1 MTKEFDILTHPLK
14 LGTQSLIEASAG
26 TGKTTALENLVLRL
40 LIDGVVMQ
48 DGNRRMLKI
57 SEILLVT
64 FTEAATAELIQR
76 VRDNISHALQMLK
89 NDELEDDVT
98 GRILASSTKSKKDIK
113 LSLHMALLSFD
124 ENAISTIHGFCQK
137 MLNNF
142 AFESNSRFN
151 LELINDDRPFLRELV
166 NDYWRAN
173 FYNIDGQEAK
183 ILKASNWN
191 PGTLHKLLKNIQSA
205 PLTEI
210 SMPADQDD
218 LYDSYTEFEKYCL
231 ESKLPYLLKDSLD
244 NFSKAFRSKLLNALE
259 CFTSFQNV
267 LDILGFLNIDIL
279 EKNLLK
285 RANWSRF
292 NDSVPPVG
300 KLPNDFDRLLE
311 LAGRLE
317 HAIEDHITG
326 LKLDFIKY
334 VRESGA
340 LKQKKLAEGV
350 LSFDDLLMDMYKA
363 VMKSEVFCKLICG
376 NFPVAMIDE
385 FQDTDPLQFQIFN
398 RIFKNNEAMMLMV
411 GDPKQ
416 SIYQFRGADIF
427 SYLQVS
433 KDLMDR
439 EKSTLTK
446 NYRSDRRLIDGINT
460 IFKIDNPFVENTINF
475 IDAEAGR
482 EQRKLIIKDKN
493 NYGPLE
499 VLNGGGVAKGAA
511 LELFSKVI
519 SDKIVDMLSF
529 NKAGQPMAYFQND
542 NGSREPV
549 RANDIAILTDR
560 KSDAQKMCEQLA
572 NAGVQAT
579 LQHSGNIFDSDEAVE
594 LLLLF
599 NAIIRPGD
607 ASKIKSVL
615 ATNLFRLKASEL
627 EQLGAENGTNKME
640 KWQELFFN
648 LLQMWQERGF
658 IQMFFNL
665 LRSPESNVKANLL
678 SLPQGERRLTNLLH
692 LMELLHQQSV
702 KRNLSPTALIY
713 WLHQQISVPDEKEEH
728 ELRLESDESA
738 VKIMTV
744 HKSKGLQFPIVFCL
758 NLWHREFVP
767 HDKNEDFFYHDEE
780 FNQRFEI
787 KNSRETFK
795 SKYRLR
801 CKENLGELIRLTYV
815 ALTRAKNY
823 CSFTW
828 IDKTNKSGL
837 AYLAEHPPAGMLDAF
852 LENGAGRTGVPL
864 NWQGRE
870 NIKIINISPEDS
882 DGTAKLTASVD
893 EPEWKILPEVRDI
906 PRDWGIMSF
915 SAITEGSHHEH
926 EIRPGDDDE
935 NNESD
940 NIPVENIDLF
950 SGALTLGDFPRGP
963 VAGNCIHSIFEK
975 IRFSDIKSENWR
987 NNKTVEQM
995 IKEELF
1001 ISGMIEGGKGSAQFA
1016 HSENQRYTQICDMLE
1031 NVLTCPLPGMD
1042 GTMCLCDLEA
1052 EKCRSEMQFFFPADK
1067 VLDSQKINDL
1077 LKHLSGRK
1085 SNLPTAPLRGFV
1097 NGFIDLV
1104 FESNGR
1110 YYIIDWKSND
1120 LGSSLND
1127 YDISGMAQSM
1137 YESYYYL
1144 QSAIYLLALHKYL
1157 KNRLPDYDFEKHIG
1171 GAFYLYVRGI
1181 KNDFADTGI
1190 FPIRPKLKTLE
1201 LLENIFEAGQ

>member
-1 MTKEFDILTHPLK
+1 MIKEFDILTHPLE

-40 LIDGVVMQ
+40 LIDGVATP
-48 DGNRRMLKI
+48 GGECRMLKI

-64 FTEAATAELIQR
+64 FTEAATDELVQR
-76 VRDNISHALQMLK
+76 VRDNISHALEMLK
-89 NDELEDDVT
+89 KDELEDDLT
-98 GRILASSTKSKKDIK
+98 GRILANSAKSKKDMK
-113 LSLHMALLSFD
+113 LALHMALLSFD
-124 ENAISTIHGFCQK
+124 ENAISTIHGFCRK
-137 MLNNF
+137 MLSNF

-151 LELINDDRPFLRELV
+151 LELINDDRLFLQELV
-166 NDYWRAN
+166 NDYWRAH
-173 FYNIDGQEAK
+173 FYDIPEMEAK

-191 PGTLHKLLKNIQSA
+191 PGILHKLLKNIQSS
-205 PLTEI
+205 PLTKI
-210 SMPADQDD
+210 SMPDTLGGLRDA
-218 LYDSYTEFEKYCL
+218 YAEFEEYCL
-231 ESKLPYLLKDSLD
+231 NSKLPHFMAEKKD
-244 NFSKAFRSKLLNALE
+244 NFKKDFKAKLENAIN
-259 CFTSFQNV
+259 CYDSFDDVFPLIKVFNAAGDAVKQRP
-267 LDILGFLNIDIL
+267 
-279 EKNLLK
+279 KP
-285 RANWSRF
+285 NW
-292 NDSVPPVG
+292 DGCEDAVPSAG
-300 KLPNDFDRLLE
+300 KLPKDFDYLLE
-311 LAGRLE
+311 LAAKLESSIVDYLARL
-317 HAIEDHITG
+317 
-326 LKLDFIKY
+326 KFDFIKY

-340 LKQKKLAEGV
+340 LKQKKLDEGV
-350 LSFDDLLMDMYKA
+350 LSFDDLLIDMHEA
-363 VMKSEVFCKLICG
+363 VKSKTFCKLICED
-376 NFPVAMIDE
+376 FPVVMIDE

-398 RIFKNNEAMMLMV
+398 RIFKNDDSLMLMV

-433 KDLMDR
+433 KNLTGS

-446 NYRSDRRLIDGINT
+446 NYRSDETLIDGINT
-460 IFKIDNPFVENTINF
+460 IFDIDNPFVEDAINF
-475 IDAEAGR
+475 ISASSGR
-482 EQRKLIIKDKN
+482 EQRKLVFKGVN
-493 NYGPLE
+493 EGEPLKI
-499 VLNGGGVAKGAA
+499 LNGGDIAKTAA
-511 LELFSKVI
+511 LEVFSKTI
-519 SDKIVDMLSF
+519 SDRIVAMLSPG
-529 NKAGQPMAYFQND
+529 KDGHPAAYFEND
-542 NGSREPV
+542 DGSREPV
-549 RANDIAILTDR
+549 RARDIAILTDR
-560 KSDAQKMCEQLA
+560 KSDAQKICEQLA

-579 LQHSGNIFDSDEAVE
+579 LQHSGNIFDSDEAAG

-627 EQLGAENGTNKME
+627 GKLGSESGTDEME
-640 KWQELFFN
+640 AWQELFFT
-648 LLQMWQERGF
+648 LLQVWQEKGF
-658 IQMFFNL
+658 IQMFFHL
-665 LRSPESNVKANLL
+665 LRSPKSNVKANLL
-678 SLPQGERRLTNLLH
+678 SLPQGERRLTNFLH

-713 WLHQQISVPDEKEEH
+713 WLHQQITDPDEKEEH

-767 HDKNEDFFYHDEE
+767 YDKNEDFFYHDEE
-780 FNQRFEI
+780 FKQHFEI
-787 KNSRETFK
+787 KSSDEEFVG
-795 SKYRLR
+795 KYRLR

-823 CSFTW
+823 CCFTW
-828 IDKTNKSGL
+828 IDKPNKSGL
-837 AYLAEHPPAGMLDAF
+837 AYLAGHPPEDKLGDF
-852 LENGAGRTGVPL
+852 LENGGSRTGIPL
-864 NWQGRE
+864 NWQGSD
-870 NIKIINISPEDS
+870 NIEIINIAPEDAGG
-882 DGTAKLTASVD
+882 DAKLTTNIEA
-893 EPEWKILPEVRDI
+893 PEWKMLPELRNV

-935 NNESD
+935 NNEND

-950 SGALTLGDFPRGP
+950 SGVLPLGDFPRGP

-975 IRFSDIKSENWR
+975 FKFSDIKSENWR
-987 NNKTVEQM
+987 KNRTIEQM
-995 IKEELF
+995 IKTELF
-1001 ISGMIEGGKGSAQFA
+1001 ISGMIDGIKGSMRFEQA
-1016 HSENQRYTQICDMLE
+1016 ETQRYTQVCDMLE
-1031 NVLTCPLPGMD
+1031 NVLTCPLPGRD
-1042 GTMCLCDLEA
+1042 GTMNLCDLDTEN
-1052 EKCRSEMQFFFPADK
+1052 CRPEMQFFFPADK
-1067 VLDSQKINDL
+1067 ILDSRKVNEL
-1077 LKHLSGRK
+1077 LFHLSGRK
-1085 SNLPTAPLRGFV
+1085 SNLPAAPLRGFV

-1104 FESNGR
+1104 FEFKGR

-1127 YDISGMAQSM
+1127 YDLNGMAQSM

-1181 KNDFADTGI
+1181 KNDFADTGV
-1190 FPIRPKLKTLE
+1190 FPIRPELKTLQ
-1201 LLENIFEAGQ
+1201 LLENIFEAE